1 VAKGVARYPFAERA
15 TKYARAVVAGRV
27 NVCQQ
32 VRQACARH
40 LADLERAKD
49 PAYPF
54 RWDKAKGNAICAF
67 GELMVHV
74 KGKWA
79 GKRIKL
85 EDWQCFFLA
94 LPFGWV
100 RKSDDLRR
108 FREVYAEIP
117 RKNAKSTMASIIALY
132 MTFADGEGGAEGYS
146 GATTLKQAMY
156 VFKTAWLM
164 VSLNPEFQADM
175 GLELM
180 GTSENPGT
188 IYRMSD
194 NARFAPVVGQPG
206 DGASP
211 SLAIVDEY
219 HEHPTP
225 VLYDTMKTGMGA
237 RTQPL
242 LLIITTAGTDISA
255 PCFDLHTKAVNM
267 LKGTIQDDTF
277 FAIIYSLDEGD
288 DWKLFKNWKK
298 ANPNFGVSVFE
309 DYLRAQHNDALNLAS
324 KQNINQ
330 TKHLNRWMNA
340 GNAWM
345 NMARWSKCA
354 RPDLKPRDLAGRR
367 CWLGMDLASKVDMAA
382 LVAVVEMD
390 DNESLPV
397 AERKWAVFTKT
408 YLPEETVNE
417 SKNSHYRAWRER
429 GLLTVTDGAVLD
441 FAAIEEDAKAFCEI
455 FNVVELDYDP
465 KEATYFVQHVQ
476 EQQWATFE
484 CVEVNQHA
492 AHISAPMKELEG
504 LVAEVKL
511 LHEDNPVMNWMIGN
525 VVLKRTKLGPVKY
538 YYPTKDSQ
546 AAKIDGP
553 VALIM
558 ALKRALVNE
567 SNTVTQGIVIL
578 DWDAEEARA

>member
-1 VAKGVARYPFAERA
+1 L
-15 TKYARAVVAGRV
+15 
-27 NVCQQ
+27 Q
-32 VRQACARH
+32 VQQACARH

-49 PAYPF
+49 PAYPY
-54 RWDKAKGNAICAF
+54 RWDKAKGNHVCAF

-74 KGKWA
+74 KGKWVRQ
-79 GKRIKL
+79 RIRL

-100 RKSDDLRR
+100 RKSDGLRR
-108 FREVYAEIP
+108 FREIYAEIP
-117 RKNAKSTMASIIALY
+117 RKNAKSTMAAIIALY
-132 MTFADGEGGAEGYS
+132 MTFADDEGGAEAYS
-146 GATTLKQAMY
+146 GATTLKQAMH

-164 VSLNPEFQADM
+164 VSLNPQFQADM
-175 GLELM
+175 DLELM

-237 RTQPL
+237 RTQPML
-242 LLIITTAGTDISA
+242 LVITTAGTDISA
-255 PCFDLHTKAVNM
+255 PCFDLHQKAVNV
-267 LKGTIQDDTF
+267 LKGTIQDETF
-277 FAIIYSLDEGD
+277 FAIIYGLDEAD
-288 DWKLFKNWKK
+288 DWKVFANWKK

-309 DYLRAQHNDALNLAS
+309 DYLRTQYNDAMQLAS

-345 NMARWSKCA
+345 NMARWAKCA
-354 RPDLKPRDLAGRR
+354 RPELKPEHLAGRR
-367 CWLGMDLASKVDMAA
+367 CWLGMDLASKIDMAA

-390 DNESLPV
+390 DNAALPI
-397 AERKWAVFTKT
+397 EDRRWSVFSKA
-408 YLPEETVNE
+408 YLPEETVTDR
-417 SKNSHYRAWRER
+417 KNSHYRDWREK
-429 GLLTVTDGAVLD
+429 GLLTVTEGAVLD
-441 FAAIEEDAKAFCEI
+441 FAAIEADAEAWAKL
-455 FNVVELDYDP
+455 FNVVEMDYDP
-465 KEATYFVQHVQ
+465 KEATYFIQHVQ
-476 EQQWATFE
+476 QQDWASFE
-484 CVEVNQHA
+484 CVEVPQHA

-504 LVAEVKL
+504 LVAETKL
-511 LHEDNPVMNWMIGN
+511 LHDDNPVFNWMIGN
-525 VVLKRTKLGPVKY
+525 VVLKQTKFGPVKY

-558 ALKRALVNE
+558 ALKRALIGGETSVY
-567 SNTVTQGIVIL
+567 
-578 DWDAEEARA
+578 EERGLLTF

>member
-1 VAKGVARYPFAERA
+1 VAKGVHTYPFAERA
-15 TKYARAVVAGRV
+15 TKYARDVVRGRV
-27 NVCQQ
+27 KACLQ
-32 VRQACARH
+32 VQQACARH

-49 PAYPF
+49 PAYPY
-54 RWDKAKGNAICAF
+54 RWDKAKGNHVCAF

-79 GKRIKL
+79 RQRIKL
-85 EDWQCFFLA
+85 EDWQCFVLA

-100 RKSDDLRR
+100 RKSDGLRR
-108 FREVYAEIP
+108 FREIYAEIP
-117 RKNAKSTMASIIALY
+117 RKNAKSTMAAIIALY
-132 MTFADGEGGAEGYS
+132 MTFADDEGGAEAYS
-146 GATTLKQAMY
+146 GATTLKQAMH

-164 VSLNPEFQADM
+164 VSLNPQFQADM
-175 GLELM
+175 DLELM

-237 RTQPL
+237 RTQPML
-242 LLIITTAGTDISA
+242 LVITTAGTDISA
-255 PCFDLHTKAVNM
+255 PCFDLHQKAVNV
-267 LKGTIQDDTF
+267 LKGTIQDETF
-277 FAIIYSLDEGD
+277 FAIIYGLDEAD
-288 DWKLFKNWKK
+288 DWKVFANWKK

-309 DYLRAQHNDALNLAS
+309 DYLRTQYNDAMQLAS

-345 NMARWSKCA
+345 NMARWAKCA
-354 RPDLKPRDLAGRR
+354 RPELKPEHLAGRR
-367 CWLGMDLASKVDMAA
+367 CWLGMDLASKIDMAA

-390 DNESLPV
+390 DNAALPI
-397 AERKWAVFTKT
+397 EDRRWAVFSKA
-408 YLPEETVNE
+408 YLPEETVTDR
-417 SKNSHYRAWRER
+417 KNSHYRDWREK
-429 GLLTVTDGAVLD
+429 GLLTVTEGAVLD
-441 FAAIEEDAKAFCEI
+441 FAAIEADAEAWAKL
-455 FNVVELDYDP
+455 FNVVEMDYDP
-465 KEATYFVQHVQ
+465 KEATYFIQHVQ
-476 EQQWATFE
+476 QQDWASFE
-484 CVEVNQHA
+484 CVEVPQHA

-504 LVAEVKL
+504 LVAETKL
-511 LHEDNPVMNWMIGN
+511 LHDDNPVFNWMIGN
-525 VVLKRTKLGPVKY
+525 VVLKQTKFGPVKY

-558 ALKRALVNE
+558 ALKRALIGGETSVY
-567 SNTVTQGIVIL
+567 
-578 DWDAEEARA
+578 EERGLLTF